1 MDRGGT
7 EDKKTT
13 KEVVILTD
21 LQKLVQRDC
30 KSELKH

>member
-7 EDKKTT
+7 EDKKIA

-21 LQKLVQRDC
+21 LQKLVQVRETA
-30 KSELKH
+30 SLS